1 MRRIG
6 LPERLL
12 AILVL
17 MAVIDFG
24 ANAVLFDRVSNFALR
39 SDDAARIAE
48 NLTIASRALEAEA
61 PARRPAMA
69 EKLSSAH
76 LALTWRPH
84 LPHAVDALPLDRL
97 RSQVLDAAPELAHN
111 DPRFALRSISAPGSV
126 SGVMRLSDGS
136 GLVFHTQAREAW
148 TLNVGQLAVFLL
160 PTPLLALLA
169 WVLFRATVRPLRALV
184 AATGRVGAGA
194 PEPLAESGPDEV
206 RRLIRAFNRMQSRIH
221 RQMVDRTQSMLA
233 IGHDL
238 RTPLARLRL
247 RLDDAGIAPQD
258 QADMVHDIDEMMHLL
273 ASLQAY
279 VEGEGRQIPAERMD
293 LAAMAMT
300 LVDNA
305 CDQGHE
311 AVYEGPDSLVIEA
324 RPVTLRRALG
334 NLVDNAVHYGGSVEV
349 HVGRVVEQKGG
360 EWAEVIVSDHG
371 PGIPADRFEDVLQ
384 PFVRLDAARSRD
396 TPGMGLGLAIVRRSI
411 RAEGGTLTLA
421 NRAGGTGPDGTGPD
435 GAGPKGAPGGAASG
449 LIVTVR
455 LPLGPGQRPAASRK

>member
-1 MRRIG
+1 MNRFG

-17 MAVIDFG
+17 MAAIDFG
-24 ANAVLFDRVSNFALR
+24 ANAVLFDRASNFALR

-69 EKLSSAH
+69 ERLSSAH
-76 LALTWRPH
+76 LSLAWR
-84 LPHAVDALPLDRL
+84 
-97 RSQVLDAAPELAHN
+97 
-111 DPRFALRSISAPGSV
+111 APGPRRRCPAARPAARPGARCRARTGLGRSALCAALAGLAGIGERRHAPV
-126 SGVMRLSDGS
+126 RRV
-136 GLVFHTQAREAW
+136 GLVFHTQASEAW
-148 TLNVGQLAVFLL
+148 TLNVGRLAVFLL

-184 AATGRVGAGA
+184 AATSRVGAGA

-279 VEGEGRQIPAERMD
+279 VEGEGRQIPPSAW
-293 LAAMAMT
+293 
-300 LVDNA
+300 
-305 CDQGHE
+305 
-311 AVYEGPDSLVIEA
+311 IW
-324 RPVTLRRALG
+324 RPWR
-334 NLVDNAVHYGGSVEV
+334 
-349 HVGRVVEQKGG
+349 
-360 EWAEVIVSDHG
+360 
-371 PGIPADRFEDVLQ
+371 
-384 PFVRLDAARSRD
+384 
-396 TPGMGLGLAIVRRSI
+396 
-411 RAEGGTLTLA
+411 
-421 NRAGGTGPDGTGPD
+421 
-435 GAGPKGAPGGAASG
+435 
-449 LIVTVR
+449 
-455 LPLGPGQRPAASRK
+455 